1 MAIISISLNDENV
14 KFLDKIQDTYG
25 LKGRS
30 EAVRSAINS
39 AITEMQDMDS
49 LEGNVEGVL
58 ITVRSD
64 HADPWM
70 SLIQAKHVGSIKTQL
85 HSHLKNR
92 KCLEVM
98 IISCSAEELR
108 TIIHEIHGSGKADY
122 VRFVSG

>member
-70 SLIQAKHVGSIKTQL
+70 SLIQAKHVGTIKTQL

>member
-1 MAIISISLNDENV
+1 MTIISISLNDDNI
-14 KFLDKIQDTYG
+14 KLLDKIQETYG

-30 EAVRSAINS
+30 DAVRSAINS
-39 AITEMQDMDS
+39 AVTEMQDMGN
-49 LEGNVEGVL
+49 LEGTVEGVL

-85 HSHLKNR
+85 HSHLKNK

-98 IISCSAEELR
+98 IISCAAEELR
-108 TIIHEIHGSGKADY
+108 TIIHEIHASGKADY